1 MQPLQDLAD
10 ERAGAETGYVA
21 VVIEAPFLVCR
32 LVDDLLLQLRGKG
45 RRRAAAARGHRGADV
60 AHRPIEQVAA
70 HEWGRL

>member
-32 LVDDLLLQLRGKG
+32 LVDDLLLQRRGG
-45 RRRAAAARGHRGADV
+45 STLPARESYNCGTDK
-60 AHRPIEQVAA
+60 
-70 HEWGRL
+70 WLYCTT